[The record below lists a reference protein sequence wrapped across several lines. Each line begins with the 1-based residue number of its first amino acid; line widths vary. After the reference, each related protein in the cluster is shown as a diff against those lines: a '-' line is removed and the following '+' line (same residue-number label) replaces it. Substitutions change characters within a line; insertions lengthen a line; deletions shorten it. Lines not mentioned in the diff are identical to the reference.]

1 MLKKGSTKVKKI
13 KKKTEISDSQFSTL
27 VEYNFPENVILKII
41 RNDNEKLINII
52 NIIKKID
59 VLKKKKEYFLKYFG
73 YYHNNRSR
81 SGELYFI
88 MESVECNEKY
98 CDLST
103 FWDDLSEKDTNI
115 KYSLLLKIA
124 NGINTLH
131 ELNIAHRDIKLENIL
146 VKNNFSEIKIIDF
159 DLSLMLGND
168 HPEYYQVIKR
178 KKLFHVGTEYTTDSV
193 ILNYL
198 FRNYKSTI
206 SNKNVDEMIK
216 KTDWYS
222 FCVIALLILQVSE
235 VEDEFID
242 DFKNYPSKYLIN
254 SILPYET
261 LLYKLILIT
270 LEKETPFKSRP
281 TGIQI
286 IEALERLTG
295 EANA

>member
-1 MLKKGSTKVKKI
+1 
-13 KKKTEISDSQFSTL
+13 
-27 VEYNFPENVILKII
+27 
-41 RNDNEKLINII
+41 
-52 NIIKKID
+52 
-59 VLKKKKEYFLKYFG
+59 
-73 YYHNNRSR
+73 
-81 SGELYFI
+81 
-88 MESVECNEKY
+88 
-98 CDLST
+98 
-103 FWDDLSEKDTNI
+103 
-115 KYSLLLKIA
+115 
-124 NGINTLH
+124 
-131 ELNIAHRDIKLENIL
+131 
-146 VKNNFSEIKIIDF
+146 
-159 DLSLMLGND
+159 MLGND
-168 HPEYYQVIKR
+168 HPEYYKVIKR
-178 KKLFHVGTEYTTDSV
+178 KKIFHVGTEYTTDSV